1 MPRYSTVVIVDD
13 ETRRHHQ
20 IKNLKIF
27 KDKLIDFYDFYTP
40 TGFLDDYRREIF
52 ESIDILF
59 LDNDMGVT
67 EDGVW
72 LAKKLV
78 EAYAYPIEQAIVH
91 SMNVAAAGRI
101 VDIINESSIGG
112 AIRIPADELA
122 RHY

>member
-27 KDKLIDFYDFYTP
+27 KDKLIDFYE
-40 TGFLDDYRREIF
+40 DY
-52 ESIDILF
+52 
-59 LDNDMGVT
+59 VYP
-67 EDGVW
+67 
-72 LAKKLV
+72 V
-78 EAYAYPIEQAIVH
+78 EQTIVH
-91 SMNVAAAGRI
+91 SMNVVAAGRI